1 MVSYDRWMRP
11 IVSQVDRLQRL
22 AVFDA
27 AARAGSF
34 TAAAADLST
43 SQPAVTRQIRELERA
58 LGITLFHRT
67 ANRSTLTAAGQ
78 ALADSIDTGFSGIER
93 RLAELHD
100 PDPMFVL
107 AAPPGFA
114 QQLIV
119 PVLDGLHDALPDV
132 DIRLWLYDR
141 DDELDTGTYDA
152 AIRVGTGSWP
162 GVDDVELF
170 PERVIPVAT
179 QALADELGL
188 HATSAPN
195 DVLAAPLLHM
205 EADGRPWMSW
215 ALWLETFGLTLT
227 PGRRRAIHNS
237 YPIVIQRALA
247 GRGIAL
253 GWRYVV
259 TQLLDDGLLVPV
271 GPEVA
276 SDRSYHLTWPLS
288 RQGDERLRLATDWIL
303 ETTGARTAEP

>member
-1 MVSYDRWMRP
+1 MRP
-11 IVSQVDRLQRL
+11 IVAHVDRLQRL

-34 TAAAADLST
+34 TAAAAELAT

-67 ANRSTLTAAGQ
+67 ANRSTLTDAGR
-78 ALADSIDTGFSGIER
+78 AFAESIDTGFSVIER
-93 RLAELHD
+93 SLAELQD

-107 AAPPGFA
+107 AVPPGIA

-141 DDELDTGTYDA
+141 DDELDAGTYDV

-162 GVDDVELF
+162 NVDDIELF
-170 PERVIPVAT
+170 PERVIPVAAP
-179 QALADELGL
+179 ALADELGL
-188 HATSAPN
+188 HAKSTPE

-215 ALWLETFGLTLT
+215 AVWLEAFGLTLT
-227 PGRRRAIHNS
+227 PGRRRVIHNS
-237 YPIVIQRALA
+237 YPIVLQRALA
-247 GRGIAL
+247 GGGIAL
-253 GWRYVV
+253 GWRNLVD
-259 TQLLDDGLLVPV
+259 QLLEDGLLVPV
-271 GPEVA
+271 GPEVV
-276 SDRSYHLTWPLS
+276 SDQSYRLTWPTS
-288 RQGDERLRLATDWIL
+288 RSGDERLGLATAWLVEI
-303 ETTGARTAEP
+303 TGVFTPDR

>member
-1 MVSYDRWMRP
+1 MLSYACKMRP
-11 IVSQVDRLQRL
+11 IVTHVDRLQRL

-27 AARAGSF
+27 AARTGSF
-34 TAAAADLST
+34 TAAAAELST
-43 SQPAVTRQIRELERA
+43 SQPAITRQIRELERA
-58 LGITLFHRT
+58 LGLTLFHRT
-67 ANRSTLTAAGQ
+67 ANRSTLTDAGQ
-78 ALADSIDTGFSGIER
+78 ALADSIDIGFSGIER
-93 RLAELHD
+93 RLAELLD

-152 AIRVGTGSWP
+152 AIRVGTGSWV
-162 GVDDVELF
+162 GVDDIELF

-179 QALADELGL
+179 QTFADEFRLDKNS
-188 HATSAPN
+188 TPTE
-195 DVLAAPLLHM
+195 VLAAPLLHM

-215 ALWLETFGLTLT
+215 ALWLDTFGLALA
-227 PGRRRAIHNS
+227 PGRRRAIHTS

-247 GRGIAL
+247 GRGVAL

-259 TQLLDDGLLVPV
+259 DQLLDDGLLIPV

-276 SDRSYHLTWPLS
+276 SDRSYRLTWPQNRS
-288 RQGDERLRLATDWIL
+288 GDETLRLATDWIV
-303 ETTGARTAEP
+303 ETTRAQTRQR

>member
-1 MVSYDRWMRP
+1 
-11 IVSQVDRLQRL
+11 
-22 AVFDA
+22 VFDA
-27 AARAGSF
+27 AARTGSF
-34 TAAAADLST
+34 TAAAVELST
-43 SQPAVTRQIRELERA
+43 SQPAITRQIRELERA
-58 LGITLFHRT
+58 LGLTLFHRT
-67 ANRSTLTAAGQ
+67 ANRSTLTDAGQ

-93 RLAELHD
+93 RLAELLD

-152 AIRVGTGSWP
+152 AIRVGTGSWA
-162 GVDDVELF
+162 GVDDIELF

-179 QALADELGL
+179 QALADEIGL
-188 HATSAPN
+188 SGNSTPSE
-195 DVLAAPLLHM
+195 VLAAPLLHM

-215 ALWLETFGLTLT
+215 ALWLDAFGLALA

-247 GRGIAL
+247 GRGVAL

-259 TQLLDDGLLVPV
+259 DQLLDDGLLIPV

-276 SDRSYHLTWPLS
+276 SDRSYRLTWPQNRS
-288 RQGDERLRLATDWIL
+288 GDEPLRLATDWIV
-303 ETTGARTAEP
+303 ETTGVQTRHR